1 MNNFSFYKDGK
12 TLYCLFFIWL
22 CLSFSSL
29 FAKSSTRQ
37 SNLFYQQHKVQGI
50 ITDGINPLPGVTI
63 VIKNK
68 KNNAVISDY
77 SGQFSITCSPYDTL
91 VVSYIGFKTALVPV
105 KGRQLVD
112 VQLIYDSTTLQEVR
126 VNAGYYSVKNKEK
139 TGSIA
144 RITSKDIEIQPVSN
158 LLAAMQGRMAGVSI
172 TQTTGSPGGGFDVQI
187 RGRNSLRSGANSP
200 LYIIDGVPY
209 ATDPIGV
216 TATSA
221 VLYGG
226 TSPLS
231 SLNPD
236 QVESIEV
243 LKDADATAIYGS
255 RGANGVVLIT
265 TKKGSIGETKY
276 SAKYSRGFGSVSH
289 FANLMKTPEYLK
301 MREQA
306 FKNDGYQSF
315 PTEAFDVNG
324 TWNKNRYT
332 DWQQTLLGGTADF
345 IDAQAS
351 VSGGSDA
358 TRFFFGTGYNK
369 QTTVLPAD
377 FAYQKGNMR
386 VNINHR
392 SPNQKFTIDFT
403 AGYTAQGNNLPSLD
417 FTSQA
422 RMLPPNAPA
431 LYTET
436 GALNWENSTFNN
448 PLAALEGKYRG
459 QTYDLISNAVLGYRI
474 VPNLQIKA
482 NLGYTT
488 LNHEESMTIPSTIYD
503 PSYEVGSEFSIL
515 NITNTTR
522 RSWIAEPQLNYKK
535 DLGNINID
543 LLAGATYQHLD
554 SGILTLRG
562 TGFPSNSMIYNL
574 GSATDVVVASNSE
587 TRYKYQAFF
596 FRANINYNSKY
607 ILNFT
612 GRRDGSSR
620 FGPDNRFATFGAVG
634 AAWLFDKEKWF
645 KDNPVLSFGKLR
657 ASFGTTGS
665 DQIGDYQFLDTY
677 TTTNINYN
685 GIIGLAPSRLYNP
698 NFGWE
703 TNKKLEA
710 AVEVVFFNDRIFI
723 TSAWFRNLSS
733 SQLVGIPLPA
743 TTGFSSVQA
752 NLGAKVEN
760 KGIELTLRTINI
772 RHANFEWSTSLNVS
786 FLRNTLIDFPNLQG
800 STYANQFVIGES
812 TNIRKM
818 YKVTGV
824 NTQTGVYE
832 FFDYN
837 GDGIITTSDRQFIT
851 DFTPKYFGGLQNS
864 LRYKNFHLDILFQ
877 FVKQSNYSF
886 AVSSGP
892 PGGMVN
898 YPADLKNSWQQKGDI
913 TSLQIFTT
921 GLNSPAIA
929 AYDRFSSSDAAV
941 VDASYIRLKNFSFS
955 YKLPS
960 NWLKGIECRLI
971 AQGQN
976 LLTFTKYK
984 GNDPEFIG
992 NGYLP
997 PLRTITTGVQLD
1009 F

>member
-1 MNNFSFYKDGK
+1 MNNFSFYRGGRAY
-12 TLYCLFFIWL
+12 YCLIFVWL
-22 CLSFSSL
+22 CMSFSSL
-29 FAKSSTRQ
+29 FAKSSYRQ
-37 SNLFYQQHKVQGI
+37 TNLFPQQHQIQGTV
-50 ITDGINPLPGVTI
+50 TDGTNPLPGVTI
-63 VIKNK
+63 SIKSK

-77 SGQFSITCSPYDTL
+77 SGQFSISCSPHDTL
-91 VVSYIGFKTALVPV
+91 VVSYISFKTVMVPI
-105 KGRQLVD
+105 KGRKLVD

-126 VNAGYYSVKNKEK
+126 INAGYYSVKDKEK

-144 RITSKDIEIQPVSN
+144 RITAKDIEKQPVSN
-158 LLAAMQGRMAGVSI
+158 VLAAMQGRMAGVSI
-172 TQTTGSPGGGFDVQI
+172 TQTTGSPGGGFDIQI
-187 RGRNSLRSGANSP
+187 RGRNSLRSSANNP

-209 ATDPIGV
+209 ASDPIGV

-231 SLNPD
+231 GLNPN
-236 QVESIEV
+236 QIESIEV
-243 LKDADATAIYGS
+243 LKDADATSIYGS

-265 TKKGSIGETKY
+265 TKKGSMGDTKY
-276 SAKYSRGFGSVSH
+276 SAKYSRGFGSIAH

-324 TWNKNRYT
+324 IWDKNRYT
-332 DWQQTLLGGTADF
+332 DWQETLLGGIADF

-351 VSGGSDA
+351 VSGGSN
-358 TRFFFGTGYNK
+358 TTKFFIGAGYNK
-369 QTTVLPAD
+369 ETTVLPAE
-377 FAYQKGNMR
+377 FAYQKRNLR
-386 VNINHR
+386 VNLNHR
-392 SPNQKFTIDFT
+392 SPNQKFTLDFT

-422 RMLPPNAPA
+422 RMLAPNAPA

-436 GALNWENSTFNN
+436 GDLNWENSTFSN

-459 QTYDLISNAVLGYRI
+459 QTYDMVSNAVLGYRI
-474 VPNLQIKA
+474 KPNLQIRA
-482 NLGYTT
+482 NLGYTA
-488 LNHEESMTIPSTIYD
+488 LNHEESTTIPSTIYD
-503 PSYEVGSEFSIL
+503 PSYGVGSEFSIL

-522 RSWIAEPQLNYKK
+522 RSWIAEPQLNYKR
-535 DLGNINID
+535 DYGNLALD
-543 LLAGATYQHLD
+543 LLAGATYQNLD

-562 TGFPSNSMIYNL
+562 TGFPSNSMIHNL
-574 GSATDVVVASNSE
+574 GSATNVVVASNSE
-587 TRYKYQAFF
+587 TNYKYQAFF
-596 FRANINYNSKY
+596 FRANINYDSKY

-620 FGPDNRFATFGAVG
+620 FGANNRFATFGAIG
-634 AAWLFDKEKWF
+634 AAWLFGKENWF
-645 KDNPVLSFGKLR
+645 KDSRTISFGKLR
-657 ASFGTTGS
+657 ASYGTTGS
-665 DQIGDYQFLDTY
+665 DQIGDYQFLNTY
-677 TTTNINYN
+677 TTTNVNYN

-703 TNKKLEA
+703 TNKKLEVA
-710 AVEVVFFNDRIFI
+710 IELGFFNDRIFI
-723 TSAWFRNLSS
+723 TGAWFRNLSS
-733 SQLVGIPLPA
+733 SQLVGIPLPG

-772 RHANFEWSTSLNVS
+772 RHSNFEWSTSLNMS
-786 FLRNTLIDFPNLQG
+786 FLDNTLIEFPNLQG
-800 STYANQFVIGES
+800 STYANQFVIGKS

-818 YKVTGV
+818 YKVKGV
-824 NTQTGVYE
+824 NPQTGIYE
-832 FFDYN
+832 FLDYN
-837 GDGIITTSDRQFIT
+837 NDGIITASDRQHVA

-864 LRYKNFHLDILFQ
+864 LRYKNFQLDILFQ

-886 AVSSGP
+886 TVSSGP

-898 YPADLKNSWQQKGDI
+898 YPAELNNSWTQAGDN

-921 GLNSPAIA
+921 GINSAAIA

-960 NWLKGIECRLI
+960 DWLKSIECRLI

-997 PLRTITTGVQLD
+997 PLRTVTTGIQLD